1 MADAPQRTG
10 RRVSLSE
17 PRPEAA
23 RVHNEYLEAPLS
35 PCRHDNNNKKPP
47 ATLSQPKKSGP
58 PPPPPPDSSIICSE
72 CGKCRCESC
81 REPRRPPSAW
91 LCSDFCYCSVDTCV
105 DYTSCLCCVKGLLY
119 HCGPREDW
127 ADDPCSCTGSR
138 WLARWSCLGL
148 ASLFLPCLCCYCPL
162 RACADACESGYAA
175 CTHRGCTCQRRLL
188 ESPQLSSHS
197 TV

>member
-23 RVHNEYLEAPLS
+23 RVHNEYLEAPLP
-35 PCRHDNNNKKPP
+35 PCHHENNNKKPP
-47 ATLSQPKKSGP
+47 ATLHQPKKSGP
-58 PPPPPPDSSIICSE
+58 PPPPPPDSIICSE

-91 LCSDFCYCSVDTCV
+91 LCSDFCYCSVDSCV